1 MRPFAVILA
10 VFAIAICSCGGRIE
24 QGAHPY
30 GPINVCLIQE
40 VCEVLTVA
48 QANEATGQDFVASS
62 SSATPSNPI
71 GRSMCRFQAPQPA
84 RGKSP
89 PSLTVDFE
97 CPQNI
102 ANAEKQL
109 AASLSGGQGVAV
121 DDVGDQAVWQTFSP
135 DFGPDFAGQLSV
147 IAGTSTFIVL
157 IEQDTAPDV
166 ESAKTIA
173 RDVIANL

>member
-1 MRPFAVILA
+1 MRPFAVFLA

-48 QANEATGQDFVASS
+48 QANEATGQDFVSS
-62 SSATPSNPI
+62 GSLATPSNPI
-71 GRSMCRFQAPQPA
+71 GQSTCLFQARQPGP
-84 RGKSP
+84 GKSP
-89 PSLTVDFE
+89 PSLTLNFE

-109 AASLSGGQGVAV
+109 AASLSGGKGVVV
-121 DDVGDQAVWQTFSP
+121 DDVGDQAVWQTFTP
-135 DFGPDFAGQLSV
+135 DLGPDFAGQLSV
-147 IAGTSTFIVL
+147 IVGTSTFIVV